1 MKIYIVTKTISD
13 SYDDFLNVET
23 YPFLDEKEAKQK
35 FSEECQRALSDAQD
49 MENSID
55 NHHYYEVD
63 VTQYNENN
71 ISYSRIGSDYNYKI
85 DVKLHFHY
93 V

>member
-35 FSEECQRALSDAQD
+35 FNEECQRALSDAKD
-49 MENSID
+49 MENSIHG
-55 NHHYYEVD
+55 HHLYEVD

-71 ISYSRIGSDYNYKI
+71 IAYSRIGSDCNYKI
-85 DVKLHFHY
+85 DVKLHFHHI
-93 V
+93 

>member
-49 MENSID
+49 MDNS
-55 NHHYYEVD
+55 NYGHQYEVD
-63 VTQYNENN
+63 VAKYNENN
-71 ISYSRIGSDYNYKI
+71 ISYSRIGSDCNYKI
-85 DVKLHFHY
+85 DEKLHFHHI
-93 V
+93 